1 MAGSHRLAPVAEL
14 PIVEQPTHQCA
25 ALLDFL
31 GRRMRTA
38 GLQTLEP
45 LGLRPR
51 HLLALTVLR
60 DHGASGQQHLAEVL
74 DIDRTN
80 LVLLLNELE
89 REQLVE
95 RRRSEEDRR
104 RHVVEL
110 TTAGRELLARAEM
123 ALGATEEIVLETIY
137 GVAGV
142 QAPTSRDGTTYPG
155 YPLVAAP
162 RRPRMKR

>member
-1 MAGSHRLAPVAEL
+1 MTEL
-14 PIVEQPTHQCA
+14 PVVDQPPRRSGPR
-25 ALLDFL
+25 LDCL
-31 GRRMRTA
+31 ARRRRTA
-38 GLQTLEP
+38 GQAVLEP

-89 REQLVE
+89 RERLVE

-110 TTAGRELLARAEM
+110 TTTGRELLARAEM
-123 ALGATEEIVLETIY
+123 
-137 GVAGV
+137 
-142 QAPTSRDGTTYPG
+142 
-155 YPLVAAP
+155 
-162 RRPRMKR
+162 